1 MLMVSKLKPKKLTK
15 KQQRAITLLAVIGVI
30 VAAAFVVFGMLS
42 PEYQGKVNNANV
54 PNEGSI
60 VIKGEMLCLPHKDTS
75 GPQTM
80 ECAFGLKD
88 EKGKYYAIQDTDPNY
103 RNTASV
109 VMNVNVEV
117 TGTFEKGTSDI
128 YPTVGTIKAT
138 KITEVQE

>member
-1 MLMVSKLKPKKLTK
+1 
-15 KQQRAITLLAVIGVI
+15 
-30 VAAAFVVFGMLS
+30 
-42 PEYQGKVNNANV
+42 
-54 PNEGSI
+54 
-60 VIKGEMLCLPHKDTS
+60 
-75 GPQTM
+75 M

-117 TGTFEKGTSDI
+117 TGTFEKGTSDV

-138 KITEVQE
+138 KITEVKE

>member
-1 MLMVSKLKPKKLTK
+1 MLMVNKLKPKKLTK
-15 KQQRAITLLAVIGVI
+15 KQRRAVTLLVILGV
-30 VAAAFVVFGMLS
+30 VMAAAFIIFGMLS
-42 PEYQGKVNNANV
+42 PEYQGKVNNTNV

-60 VIKGEMLCLPHKDTS
+60 VIEGEMLCLPHKDTS

-88 EKGKYYAIQDTDPNY
+88 EKGKYYVIQDTDPNY

-117 TGTFEKGTSDI
+117 TGTFEKGTSDV

-138 KITEVQE
+138 KITEVKE